1 MTICREC
8 NKKLGITEGFRH
20 PTLGKKHLLCSPC
33 YDRVSESV
41 ENWSNFVLSN
51 AFIRESSNNGTK
63 INWEKIALN
72 FNHIQKKNPN
82 IFDSKKNQILIDTKR
97 QILLKNVLMNVN

>member
-1 MTICREC
+1 MTICKEC
-8 NKKLGITEGFRH
+8 SKKLGIIEGFRH

-33 YDRVSESV
+33 YDKVSESV

-63 INWEKIALN
+63 INWKKIAPN
-72 FNHIQKKNPN
+72 FNQILEKNPN
-82 IFDSKKNQILIDTKR
+82 IFDDKR
-97 QILLKNVLMNVN
+97 NQILLKTVLMNVN